1 MKEPDALEGEAGK
14 HPILVVK
21 ECEQLV
27 QLGHRAG
34 ELDLLCALCSELLKE
49 KLVPILSYELLP
61 LAILVNSPQREVW
74 ILQHKMAPQLMNLL
88 ARRATR

>member
-14 HPILVVK
+14 HPILVV
-21 ECEQLV
+21 EEREQLV
-27 QLGHRAG
+27 QLGHCAG
-34 ELDLLCALCSELLKE
+34 EFDLLYALGSELLKE

-74 ILQHKMAPQLMNLL
+74 ILPRKMAAQLMNLL
-88 ARRATR
+88 VGRVRR